1 MEHLTRVSTRSSQKD
16 LYKFMQGLLQGFHQ
30 HLQDRLTA
38 SLTKLIMIVIEGP
51 SRGSYKTFIQETPKS
66 IPEELSYKHYRASS
80 RSQCMHFLED
90 FKGNSTRSSHKDL
103 YMIMQGTLRED
114 FRKISTR
121 SSHKDFY
128 KITQGHHTGFH
139 QDLHKIFSQ
148 GLLTKIFIISAPRLQ
163 VISKIFMQGPRRGF
177 RQDLHKIFFKRTS
190 TRPWP
195 RSLYKGLREC
205 IVKLSQGCHR
215 RTFQRTPKISLPG
228 PLRIS
233 WKYGATT
240 RPICHAWSA
249 GLRERSHN
257 EHSTTMRAIRH
268 AQSEERLAQ
277 THVGISPS
285 AARTPKHEH
294 WKSENG
300 LFFQIRHF
308 LNSTRCCPWRQFH
321 KPRLSNLSKHCPSSH
336 VAPATNMTSETTVD
350 PCVPTFKGAEST
362 TPATGMETVS
372 DVVRLSC
379 KTTFKTSKCHGHS
392 SKTER
397 RTGESRPSEGPLL

>member
-66 IPEELSYKHYRASS
+66 IPEELSYKHYRALS

-148 GLLTKIFIISAPRLQ
+148 GLL
-163 VISKIFMQGPRRGF
+163 
-177 RQDLHKIFFKRTS
+177 QDL
-190 TRPWP
+190 
-195 RSLYKGLREC
+195 
-205 IVKLSQGCHR
+205 
-215 RTFQRTPKISLPG
+215 
-228 PLRIS
+228 
-233 WKYGATT
+233 A
-240 RPICHAWSA
+240 
-249 GLRERSHN
+249 
-257 EHSTTMRAIRH
+257 
-268 AQSEERLAQ
+268 
-277 THVGISPS
+277 
-285 AARTPKHEH
+285 
-294 WKSENG
+294 
-300 LFFQIRHF
+300 
-308 LNSTRCCPWRQFH
+308 
-321 KPRLSNLSKHCPSSH
+321 
-336 VAPATNMTSETTVD
+336 
-350 PCVPTFKGAEST
+350 
-362 TPATGMETVS
+362 
-372 DVVRLSC
+372 
-379 KTTFKTSKCHGHS
+379 
-392 SKTER
+392 
-397 RTGESRPSEGPLL
+397 

>member
-1 MEHLTRVSTRSSQKD
+1 MEHSTRVSTRSSQKD
-16 LYKFMQGLLQGFHQ
+16 LYQ

-66 IPEELSYKHYRASS
+66 IPAELSYKHYRASS

-90 FKGNSTRSSHKDL
+90 FRGNSTRSSHKDL
-103 YMIMQGTLRED
+103 YMITQGTLRED

-163 VISKIFMQGPRRGF
+163 VISKIFMQGPHRGS

-233 WKYGATT
+233 WKYGATQ
-240 RPICHAWSA
+240 RDRSA
-249 GLRERSHN
+249 TPEVPDCASDLTMNTAPQRERSDTLKVRRGSRKHML
-257 EHSTTMRAIRH
+257 EFHQVLH
-268 AQSEERLAQ
+268 APRNMSIENLKTGCFSRFGIFEFYKVLPLTAVSQ
-277 THVGISPS
+277 TETFEPFK
-285 AARTPKHEH
+285 T
-294 WKSENG
+294 
-300 LFFQIRHF
+300 
-308 LNSTRCCPWRQFH
+308 
-321 KPRLSNLSKHCPSSH
+321 LSKFTCCTCYEHDLRNHC
-336 VAPATNMTSETTVD
+336 
-350 PCVPTFKGAEST
+350 
-362 TPATGMETVS
+362 
-372 DVVRLSC
+372 
-379 KTTFKTSKCHGHS
+379 
-392 SKTER
+392 
-397 RTGESRPSEGPLL
+397 RPMCANI